1 MSALL
6 DSFSDALTPL
16 LARQQYHGL
25 RRVQAMEAA
34 LQAGLPHARS
44 EAWKYTP
51 LRNLERRRYAA
62 PQPGVFDAALLATI
76 PAPRLVFNNG
86 RYDAAL
92 SDLSGL
98 AAGVSLQPLSQ
109 LLADEDARA
118 SNILERRYERPEE
131 VFARV
136 NAALAEDGAVL
147 KVASGAQGGTVRL
160 VFVGAPAQGGDAA
173 WHLRNLIE
181 LQEGASLSVIEHQL
195 GGGEHS
201 HLGNSLSHV
210 HLSPRATLAHARVQ
224 DEAIGAVSIART
236 DAVLSRESVYR
247 RLDLELGA
255 ALSRH
260 ELNVALHGEAA
271 QLHANGV
278 LLATGKRHLDTR
290 LGIDHVG
297 RDSRCDLVWRGMAA
311 GRSRA
316 AFHGGILIREG
327 ADGTAAMLSNK
338 NLLLSEGAEIDTQ
351 PVLEIH
357 ADEVQA
363 AHGATVGQLDANA
376 LFYLRSRGLPA
387 EQARSLLTAAFCRET
402 LSVFDDAEL
411 RAALETRLD
420 AALNGLDEGAGA

>member
-1 MSALL
+1 
-6 DSFSDALTPL
+6 
-16 LARQQYHGL
+16 
-25 RRVQAMEAA
+25 MEAA